1 MMPRVAQIPQQIPY
15 PHNMDTMNTAFI
27 FEFIG
32 TLVLVLFGDGVC
44 AACSLN
50 KSKAQ
55 GGGWVVIALGWGLAV
70 MMGVLIAGPASGA
83 HLNPAV
89 SLGLAIAGKF
99 AWNLVPGYIAA
110 QMLGGFVG
118 ALLVYVFYK
127 DHYKATASE
136 PDTML
141 GTFCTMPAIWNPW
154 RNFLCETIATCVL
167 VFVILAIGTQGN
179 AFQVGPVSAS
189 TGAIGAWPVTCLIM
203 ALGMSLGGTT
213 GYAMNPARDLSP
225 RCAHALL
232 PIAGKRDSGWSYSWV
247 PVAGPMLGACL
258 AAGLF
263 LLVF

>member
-1 MMPRVAQIPQQIPY
+1 MNPY
-15 PHNMDTMNTAFI
+15 V
-27 FEFIG
+27 FEFLG
-32 TLVLVLFGDGVC
+32 TLVLVLLGDGVC

-55 GGGWVVIALGWGLAV
+55 GGGWVVIALAWGFAV
-70 MMGVLIAGPASGA
+70 MMGVLIAGPVSGA

-89 SLGLAIAGKF
+89 TLGLAIAGKF
-99 AWNLVPGYIAA
+99 SWHLVLGYCVA

-118 ALLVYVFYK
+118 AVLVWLFYK
-127 DHYKATASE
+127 DHYKATADQ

-154 RNFLCETIATCVL
+154 RNFLCEVIATCLL
-167 VFVILAIGTQGN
+167 VFVILAIGHEGN
-179 AFQVGPVSAS
+179 SFQVGSVMAS
-189 TGAIGAWPVTCLIM
+189 PGAIGSLPVTCLIM

-232 PIAGKRDSGWSYSWV
+232 PIAGKRDSGWNYSWV
-247 PVAGPMLGACL
+247 PVAGPMVGACL
-258 AAGLF
+258 AAGLC